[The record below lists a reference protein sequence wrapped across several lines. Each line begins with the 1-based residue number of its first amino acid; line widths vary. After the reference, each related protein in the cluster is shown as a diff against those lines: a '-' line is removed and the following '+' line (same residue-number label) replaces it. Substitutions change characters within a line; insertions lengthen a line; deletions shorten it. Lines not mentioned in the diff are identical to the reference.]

1 MAVAEMEQHRWTR
14 KEYERMAEAGFFH
27 PDARVELIGGI
38 VYDMAPQGSIHTTV
52 VHALLEA
59 LRQAFP
65 GSYIR
70 VQAPLALGED
80 SAPEPDVAV
89 VPGNLWDYEN
99 EHPLTAL
106 LVAEVSRQSLFH
118 DRKNKLPVYALHGI
132 PECWILNLRN
142 KTLEVSR
149 DPSGER
155 YRTRLILRAGDTI
168 SPLARPEAVIAVA
181 DLLP

>member
-1 MAVAEMEQHRWTR
+1 M
-14 KEYERMAEAGFFH
+14 
-27 PDARVELIGGI
+27 
-38 VYDMAPQGSIHTTV
+38 

-70 VQAPLALGED
+70 VQAPLALGGD

-89 VPGNLWDYEN
+89 VPGSLWDYES
-99 EHPLTAL
+99 EHPSTAL
-106 LVAEVSRQSLFH
+106 LVAEVSRQSLLH
-118 DRKNKLPVYALHGI
+118 DRKNKLPVYARYAI

-142 KTLEVSR
+142 KTLEVYR

-155 YRTRLILRAGDTI
+155 YGTRLVLRIGDTVT
-168 SPLARPEAVIAVA
+168 PVARPEAVIAVA
-181 DLLP
+181 NLLP

>member
-1 MAVAEMEQHRWTR
+1 MAVAEIEQHRWTR
-14 KEYERMAEAGFFH
+14 EEYERMAEAGFFH
-27 PDARVELIGGI
+27 PDARVELIEGI

-70 VQAPLALGED
+70 VQAPLALGEH

-89 VPGNLWDYEN
+89 VPGNIWDYQS
-99 EHPLTAL
+99 EHPSTAY
-106 LVAEVSRQSLFH
+106 LVAEVSRLSLLH
-118 DRKNKLPVYALHGI
+118 DRKNKLPAYARHGI
-132 PECWILNLRN
+132 PECWILNLQN
-142 KTLEVSR
+142 KVLEVYR
-149 DPSGER
+149 DPSGEG
-155 YRTRLILRAGDTI
+155 YRTRLILKAGDTI
-168 SPLARPEAVIAVA
+168 SPLARPEAVIPVA

>member
-14 KEYERMAEAGFFH
+14 EEYERMAEAGFFH
-27 PDARVELIGGI
+27 PEARLELIEGI
-38 VYDMAPQGSIHTTV
+38 VYDMAPQGSLHTTV
-52 VHALLEA
+52 VHALIEA
-59 LRQAFP
+59 LRQALP

-70 VQAPLALGED
+70 VQSPLALGEN
-80 SAPEPDVAV
+80 SEPEPDVAI
-89 VPGNLWDYEN
+89 VPGSLWDYEDK
-99 EHPLTAL
+99 HPSTAL
-106 LVAEVSRQSLFH
+106 LVAEVSRQSLLH
-118 DRKNKLPVYALHGI
+118 DRGKKRPAYARHGI

-142 KTLEVSR
+142 KTLEVYR

-155 YRTRLILRAGDTI
+155 YRTQLLLKAGDTV